1 MINLL
6 PRENLRQLKA
16 AQQNTL
22 IVRYTILSLI
32 SLVAIVV
39 IFGITFIFL
48 KAAEHQGNITAKQH
62 EDKLSSYA
70 SVRQEAKS
78 YEDNL
83 KAAKHLLNQNIPYTN
98 ALLNIASAIPQNT
111 VLQSITLSPASVKAP
126 FTLNARTVSYDGAIK
141 LRDSLSEKRI
151 GTDVKLLSV
160 TDDRGEDRQNGEG
173 SDPLVAKYPFSV
185 SIQINFS
192 PSLLEKQP
200 IHKRKSHET

>member
-6 PRENLRQLKA
+6 PREKLRQLKA

-22 IVRYTILSLI
+22 FIRYTTLSMI
-32 SLVAIVV
+32 SLVATVI
-39 IFGITFIFL
+39 IFGVTFIFL
-48 KAAEHQGNITAKQH
+48 KAAEHQGNMTAEQNTT
-62 EDKLSSYA
+62 KLASYS
-70 SVRQEAKS
+70 SVRQEAKD
-78 YEDNL
+78 YENNL
-83 KAAKHLLNQNIPYTN
+83 KVAKHLLDQNIPYTN

-111 VLQSITLSPASVKAP
+111 ILQSITLSPASVKSP
-126 FTLNARTVSYDGAIK
+126 FTLNARTVSYEGAIK

-160 TDDRGEDRQNGEG
+160 TDDRGVDGQSGEG

-185 SIQINFS
+185 SIQLNFS

-200 IHKRKSHET
+200 IHKRKSHEA